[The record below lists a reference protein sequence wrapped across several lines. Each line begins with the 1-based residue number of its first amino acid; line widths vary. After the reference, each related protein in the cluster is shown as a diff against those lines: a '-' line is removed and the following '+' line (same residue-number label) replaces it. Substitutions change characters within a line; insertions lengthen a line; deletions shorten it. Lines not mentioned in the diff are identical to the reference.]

1 VTPARGVG
9 LGVLALLLVV
19 AVAAVLL
26 LRGASDTEYVLR
38 FQNAGQLV
46 DDDDVQIGGRRVGAV
61 QDITLGDN
69 NEAVVRISV
78 DDEFAP
84 LHEGTTAA
92 IRLTSL
98 SGIANRYVALSP
110 GPNSARELE
119 AGSTLTAD
127 RTTTPVDLD
136 QLFSTFDPATR
147 RNLQKVIRGSATAS
161 RGVGKE
167 ANEALRYLNPAVTS
181 TSRLVG
187 ELAGDQRAFQDLLV
201 ETSRVVSALAER
213 RGELSSA
220 VGTSNEAFAAIA
232 AEEEALRSGL
242 DRLGPT
248 LRRANS
254 TFVNLRATL
263 GDLDELTDVS
273 LPATR
278 ELAPFLRELR
288 PLVRDAGPTV
298 SDLRRLVRSP
308 GGGNDLTELL
318 RQAPGLERTARPALR
333 NASAALERS
342 TPVLDFI
349 RPYTPDLVG
358 WLRGFGQST
367 ANYDANGH
375 YARVQPMFNAFLLG
389 EDNVL
394 RPNTSGD
401 RLAGAQ
407 TGVLRRC
414 PGAATPPA
422 ADGSNPWRDVEG
434 DLDCD
439 PADTVPGP

>member
-1 VTPARGVG
+1 MTAARGAA
-9 LGVLALLLVV
+9 LAVLLVV
-19 AVAAVLL
+19 LVGVAVLAF
-26 LRGASDTEYVLR
+26 RGAGTTEYVLR
-38 FQNAGQLV
+38 FQTAGQLV
-46 DDDDVQIGGRRVGAV
+46 EDNDVQIGGRRVGAV
-61 QDITLGDN
+61 QEITLGDN

-78 DDEFAP
+78 EDGFAP

-119 AGSTLTAD
+119 DGSTLTAD
-127 RTTTPVDLD
+127 KTTTPVDLD
-136 QLFSTFDPATR
+136 QLFATFDPATR
-147 RNLQKVIRGSATAS
+147 RSLQRVIQGSATAS
-161 RGVGKE
+161 RGVGEE
-167 ANEALRYLNPAVTS
+167 ANEALKYFNPAVSS
-181 TSRLVG
+181 TSRLTEQLV
-187 ELAGDQRAFQDLLV
+187 GDQQAFQDLLV
-201 ETSRVVSALAER
+201 QTSRVVTSLAER
-213 RGELSSA
+213 REQLSSA
-220 VGTSNEAFAAIA
+220 MATTNQTLEAVAS
-232 AEEEALRSGL
+232 EDDALRSGL
-242 DRLGPT
+242 EQLGPT
-248 LRRANS
+248 LRRANT
-254 TFVNLRATL
+254 TFVNLRSTL
-263 GDLDELTDVS
+263 DDLDELTDVS

-288 PLVRDAGPTV
+288 PLVQDAQPTV
-298 SDLRRLVRSP
+298 ADLRRLVRRP
-308 GGGNDLTELL
+308 GEGNDLTELL
-318 RQAPGLERTARPALR
+318 RRAPRLERTARPALR
-333 NASAALERS
+333 NAQAALERS

-358 WLRGFGQST
+358 WFRGFGQST

-389 EDNVL
+389 ADNVL

-407 TGVLRRC
+407 TGILRRC

-422 ADGSNPWRDVEG
+422 ADGSNPWRDAEG

-439 PADTVPGP
+439 PAQVPAP

>member
-1 VTPARGVG
+1 VTPARRAG
-9 LGVLALLLVV
+9 LGALALALVLA
-19 AVAAVLL
+19 AAAVLV
-26 LRGASDTEYVLR
+26 LRGGGSTEYVLR
-38 FQNAGQLV
+38 FENAGHLV
-46 DDDDVQIGGRRVGAV
+46 ADNDVQIGGRRIGAV
-61 QDITLGDN
+61 EDITLGDDN
-69 NEAVVRISV
+69 QAVVRISV
-78 DDEFAP
+78 QDEYAP
-84 LHEGTTAA
+84 LHEGTSAA

-110 GPNSARELE
+110 GPNTARELE
-119 AGSTLTAD
+119 AGATLTAEQ
-127 RTTTPVDLD
+127 TTTPVDLD
-136 QLFSTFDPATR
+136 QLFNTFDPETR
-147 RNLQKVIRGSATAS
+147 RSLQRVIRGSATAS
-161 RGVGKE
+161 RGVGEE

-201 ETSRVVSALAER
+201 ETSRLTGALAER
-213 RGELSSA
+213 RAELSSA
-220 VGTSNEAFAAIA
+220 VSTTNAAFEAIGS
-232 AEEEALRSGL
+232 EEQALRSGL
-242 DRLGPT
+242 DRLAPT

-254 TFVNLRATL
+254 TFVNLRSTL
-263 GDLDELTDVS
+263 DDLDELTDVS

-298 SDLRRLVRSP
+298 ADLRALVRAP
-308 GGGNDLTELL
+308 GKGNDLTELL

-333 NASAALERS
+333 NARAALERS
-342 TPVLDFI
+342 TPVLDFA
-349 RPYTPDLVG
+349 RPYTPDLMG
-358 WLRGFGQST
+358 WVRSFGQST

-375 YARVQPMFNAFLLG
+375 YARVQPMFNAFRLG

-407 TGVLRRC
+407 TQILRRC
-414 PGAATPPA
+414 PGAAAPPA
-422 ADGSNPWRDVEG
+422 ADNSNPWRDVDG

-439 PADTVPGP
+439 PAQTVPGP

>member
-1 VTPARGVG
+1 MTPARGVG
-9 LGVLALLLVV
+9 LGLLALLL
-19 AVAAVLL
+19 AAAAVLL
-26 LRGASDTEYVLR
+26 LRGTGSTEYELR

-61 QDITLGDN
+61 EDITLGDN

-78 DDEFAP
+78 QDEFAP

-119 AGSTLTAD
+119 AGSTLRAD

-136 QLFSTFDPATR
+136 QLFSTFDPETR
-147 RNLQKVIRGSATAS
+147 RNLQKIIRGSATAS
-161 RGVGKE
+161 RGVGKQ

-181 TSRLVG
+181 TSRLAG
-187 ELAGDQRAFQDLLV
+187 ELVGDQQAFQDMLV
-201 ETSRVVSALAER
+201 ETSRVVGALAER
-213 RGELSSA
+213 RAELSSA
-220 VGTSNEAFAAIA
+220 VSTSNETFAAIA
-232 AEEEALRSGL
+232 AEERALRSGL

-248 LRRANS
+248 LRRANT

-298 SDLRRLVRSP
+298 SDLRQLVRAP
-308 GGGNDLTELL
+308 GEGNDLTELL
-318 RQAPGLERTARPALR
+318 RQAPGLQRTARPALR

-358 WLRGFGQST
+358 WFRGFGQST

-389 EDNVL
+389 EDDVL

-422 ADGSNPWRDVEG
+422 ADGSNPWRDADG